1 MDAATDFVQEKRNE
15 MIEDLKES
23 DMESIRIDNEIAD
36 TKEYMVDNQKEINK
50 YQYNLNQRT
59 EQVDEVNKVLSQ
71 FGNILE
77 KGKNRN
83 TKIWINLFDYFTT
96 K

>member
-15 MIEDLKES
+15 MIEELKES
-23 DMESIRIDNEIAD
+23 DIESIRIENEIAD

-71 FGNILE
+71 YGNILE

-83 TKIWINLFDYFTT
+83 CKICINLDKFI
-96 K
+96 